1 MSNDSTNREQKTL
14 ELDGELWYEVGDEYA
29 EKPQRAQP
37 KRKYGEKTVKGI
49 IVGRGEN
56 RQIIPLEDVL
66 KLARLN
72 CSYADMSRF
81 FGVKES
87 TFKDHFHFEVEKA
100 REEIKHRLLE
110 AMLTNAIDKL
120 QPTMQIWL
128 SKNWLNMTDQPV
140 AASDTVPLPWNEEDA
155 DE

>member
-1 MSNDSTNREQKTL
+1 MSEQAAESPQKTL
-14 ELDGELWYEVGDEYA
+14 ELHGELWLEVGAEYA
-29 EKPQRAQP
+29 EVPQRPQP
-37 KRKYGEKTVKGI
+37 KRKYGEKLVKGI
-49 IVGRGEN
+49 ILGRGEN
-56 RQIIPLEDVL
+56 RQIIPLEEVL

-72 CSYADMSRF
+72 CSYLDMARF

-100 REEIKHRLLE
+100 REQTKHRLLE

-120 QPTMQIWL
+120 NPTMQIWL

-140 AASDTVPLPWNEEDA
+140 NASDTEPLPWNQSDT